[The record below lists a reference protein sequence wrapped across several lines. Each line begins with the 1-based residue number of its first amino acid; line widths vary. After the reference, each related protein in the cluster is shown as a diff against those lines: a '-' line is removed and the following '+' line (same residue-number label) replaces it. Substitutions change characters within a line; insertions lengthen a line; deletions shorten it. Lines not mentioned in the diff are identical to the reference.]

1 MPHKRLLFIS
11 IMTVGLLT
19 AGAALA
25 VPGVPGPGFGVKA
38 GLNFASLDKLESI
51 DTSDE
56 LESEARRAFIGGAYV
71 NIPMGAFKLQ
81 VEGLYSI
88 KGSKGYVTS
97 GLGTNRMSSWEVRTD
112 YLEIPVL
119 LRLDLPTPVLTPYV
133 FGGVSYGILLKAEQ
147 RDGRT
152 PDGWFDIKDDLK
164 SSDWSM
170 TVGAG
175 AELFGLLVEGRYT
188 RGLTDSVNDTGV
200 NSVVSEASNEI
211 YSVMV
216 GLALF

>member
-1 MPHKRLLFIS
+1 MPRTRLLLLALL
-11 IMTVGLLT
+11 TTGLLI
-19 AGAALA
+19 ANAAMA
-25 VPGVPGPGFGVKA
+25 VPGVPGPSFGVKA
-38 GLNFASLDKLESI
+38 GLNFASLDKLEAI
-51 DTSDE
+51 DTTDE
-56 LESEARRAFIGGAYV
+56 LESEAKRAFIGGAYM
-71 NIPMGAFKLQ
+71 NFPLGAFKLQ
-81 VEGLYSI
+81 VEGLYSV

-97 GLGTNRMSSWEVRTD
+97 GLGTNRMSWEVRTD

-119 LRLDLPTPVLTPYV
+119 LRFDLPTPVLKPYV

-152 PDGWFDIKDDLK
+152 SDGWFDIKDDLK
-164 SSDWSM
+164 PSDWSM

-188 RGLTDSVNDTGV
+188 RGLTDSVDETNA